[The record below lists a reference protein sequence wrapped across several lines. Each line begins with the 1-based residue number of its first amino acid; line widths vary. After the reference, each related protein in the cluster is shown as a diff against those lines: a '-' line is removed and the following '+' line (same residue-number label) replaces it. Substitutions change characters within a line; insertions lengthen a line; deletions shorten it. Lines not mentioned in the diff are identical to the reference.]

1 MKKVIIFFIFFLS
14 FTFNV
19 KAEIKYIDIN
29 FILNSSEVGKS
40 LNSYIKKI
48 KNNDLVKYKK
58 IESELIS
65 KEKSLIA
72 QQNILDK
79 KEFQNKLSILTSEV
93 QKFRSDKQLSLEK
106 LNNIKIERTKEILKV
121 LNPIITNYVELNS
134 ISIVIPKKN
143 IIVGKKNLDI
153 TDNITKLLNEKIT
166 ELNF

>member
-40 LNSYIKKI
+40 LNAYIKKI

-153 TDNITKLLNEKIT
+153 TDDITKLLNKKIT

>member
-40 LNSYIKKI
+40 LNAYIKKI

-65 KEKSLIA
+65 KEKSLIS

-153 TDNITKLLNEKIT
+153 TDDITKLLNKKIT
-166 ELNF
+166 ELKF

>member
-40 LNSYIKKI
+40 LNAYIKKI

-65 KEKSLIA
+65 KEKSLIS

-153 TDNITKLLNEKIT
+153 TDDITKLLNKKIK

>member
-19 KAEIKYIDIN
+19 RAEITYIDIN
-29 FILNSSEVGKS
+29 FILNYSEVGKS

-48 KNNDLVKYKK
+48 QNNDLVKYKK
-58 IESELIS
+58 IESDLIN

>member
-153 TDNITKLLNEKIT
+153 TDDITKLLNKKIT